1 MAMTF
6 SETQEYIASFV
17 NFELSPV
24 PYSHRYIFKL
34 ERVRRLLA
42 LLGNPQNDLK
52 IIHVA
57 GSKGKGSVCALT
69 AAILQ
74 KAGYRVG
81 LYTSPHLGHYRERI
95 RVVDGMAGQWGYPPS
110 VDEENIFPDMISEA
124 DLCQMLDILKPAIE
138 RLCADKEL
146 GPLSFFELF
155 TVMAFYYFNQRR
167 VDWAVMETGMGGRL
181 DATNI
186 APSSVCAI
194 TSLSLEH
201 TSFLGNTLAKIAR
214 EKAGIIKDR
223 CQRVI
228 IAPQEKEAEEV
239 LREHCIEFAIHPL
252 WVGEDIKWQMIRQEI
267 NGQVVSFC
275 SAKRCYP
282 DLELSLGGQHQV
294 VNAAVALGIV
304 ESLRDGGTVIDDE
317 ALRHGLRHAFW
328 PGRME
333 IVGKDPLVVLDCA
346 HNPASA
352 LSLVES
358 LQPYLSHRTV
368 TLVLGISEDKDIPG
382 ICRQLDRIV
391 SRVVATR
398 VDHPRAH
405 VFREDELKILF
416 PGKPCLITPNIQ
428 QALEHV
434 DGHTLKDDSVLI
446 TGSIFLVGQVR
457 RYLCPHHST

>member
-1 MAMTF
+1 MTF
-6 SETQEYIASFV
+6 SEAQEYIASFV

-24 PYSHRYIFKL
+24 PYPHRCVFKL

-42 LLGNPQNDLK
+42 LLGDPQNHLK

-69 AAILQ
+69 AAVLQ

-95 RVVDGMAGQWGYPPS
+95 RVVHGMGGQGIYPPS

-124 DLCQMLDILKPAIE
+124 DLCQILDILKPTIE
-138 RLCADKEL
+138 QLRADEEL

-155 TVMAFYYFNQRR
+155 TVMAFYYFYQRR
-167 VDWAVMETGMGGRL
+167 VDWTVVETGMGGRL

-186 APSSVCAI
+186 APSSICAI

-201 TSFLGNTLAKIAR
+201 TLFLGNTLAQIAR

-223 CQRVI
+223 CQRVV
-228 IAPQEKEAEEV
+228 IAPQENEAREV
-239 LREHCIEFAIHPL
+239 LREHCARLALHPL
-252 WVGEDIKWQMIRQEI
+252 WIGEDIKWQTIRQDI
-267 NGQVVSFC
+267 NNQVVSF
-275 SAKRCYP
+275 SRAKRYYP
-282 DLELSLGGQHQV
+282 HLELSLRGQHQV
-294 VNAAVALGIV
+294 VNAAVAFGII

-328 PGRME
+328 PGRIE
-333 IVGKDPLVVLDCA
+333 IVGKDPLVILDCA

-352 LSLVES
+352 LNLVES
-358 LQPYLSHRTV
+358 LQSYLLHRTV
-368 TLVLGISEDKDIPG
+368 ILVLGISEDKDILG

-398 VDHPRAH
+398 ADHPRAH
-405 VFREDELKILF
+405 IFREDELKTLF
-416 PGKPCLITPNIQ
+416 PGKSCLITPNIQ

-434 DGHTLKDDSVLI
+434 AGHALKEDVVLI

-457 RYLCPHHST
+457 RYLCLHHSI